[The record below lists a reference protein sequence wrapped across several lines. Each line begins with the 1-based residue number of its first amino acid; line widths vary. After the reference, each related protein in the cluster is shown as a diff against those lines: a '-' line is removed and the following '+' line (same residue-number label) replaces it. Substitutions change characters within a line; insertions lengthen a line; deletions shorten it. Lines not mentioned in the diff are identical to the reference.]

1 MSFIM
6 DDIFPSGL
14 RTPKTTGS
22 VSPPNQTNTNK
33 SQQEAA
39 PVVTMSVLSMHED
52 DDSIRLSMELPGV
65 RAKDLEVSVQRGV
78 LSIRGCRCVKGLDN
92 DRVVKKQKLSRRF
105 AVDTDVV
112 DVTRAS
118 ANLADGVLVICA
130 PKKGKPV
137 TIKIPVTDDLNF
149 DIDEELRRAALSLKR
164 ERGGGTQVSPPVVK
178 KVHEESV
185 IEAITPPVVKEVSFA
200 PAPI

>member
-1 MSFIM
+1 MSFIV

-22 VSPPNQTNTNK
+22 VSPPNATNE

-39 PVVTMSVLSMHED
+39 PATTMSVLSMHED
-52 DDSIRLSMELPGV
+52 DDSIRLSMDLPGV

-78 LSIRGCRCVKGLDN
+78 LSIRGFRCVKGLDN
-92 DRVVKKQKLSRRF
+92 RVVKKQKLSRRF

-118 ANLADGVLVICA
+118 ANLANGVLIICA
-130 PKKGKPV
+130 PKKGVPV
-137 TIKIPVTDDLNF
+137 TIKIPVTDDLDF
-149 DIDEELRRAALSLKR
+149 DIEEELRRASLSL
-164 ERGGGTQVSPPVVK
+164 EEGTQVSPPVVK
-178 KVHEESV
+178 KEHEESV